1 MQRNQGLSL
10 IEIVIYVAILG
21 VIFAAVVNTLLTVFN
36 VFTKMRVERNVSQQ
50 GTASMERIIRE
61 IRLANDIEVVG
72 CGGGAMNELRL
83 KTIVSPTDTTS
94 ITRRF
99 FLNGTTFMLDEGGN
113 QAPLTQAVRVTRA
126 VFYIVGA
133 PVSQQTYYVRKT
145 GNDSNGGKSPVSSF
159 ATIGKAAGVACTG
172 DTIYVGA
179 GVYNESGILPANSGS
194 AGAYISYIADTS
206 GAKTGDAGPVVID
219 AVGKSDFG
227 VFTPN
232 GVSYI
237 IFDGFTVMR
246 GATHGVIV
254 KSGARDVIIR
264 NIITHSNGADGLA
277 VNNADN
283 VQFLSNLSYANGGD
297 GIELDKGRG
306 VTIRNNT
313 LYLNAD
319 RGIRIEGVSINATL
333 RNNIINQNVLGGIK
347 LAADSVSGY
356 SGNYN
361 LNTDGYQIS
370 ASPGPNDIN
379 ANPLLADPNG
389 ADNVLGGSGYGDDK
403 FQLSQI
409 AAGQPNN
416 SPALNAGSDT
426 AFNLGL
432 ATSTTRTDSV
442 PDDGTVDMGFH
453 YSVSLGGQTTSSI
466 AVSLAVRVELTI
478 EGGSGR
484 AGTSQKF
491 YGTAVLRGSY

>member
-1 MQRNQGLSL
+1 MQRDQGLSL

-21 VIFAAVVNTLLTVFN
+21 AMFAVVVNTLLTVFN

-50 GTASMERIIRE
+50 GTASLERIIRE
-61 IRLANDIEVVG
+61 IRLANDVEVVG
-72 CGGGAMNELRL
+72 CGGGALNEIRL
-83 KTIVSPTDTTS
+83 KTITSPTDTTP
-94 ITRRF
+94 IIRRF
-99 FLNGTTFMLDEGGN
+99 FLNGTTLMLDEGGS
-113 QAPLTQAVRVTRA
+113 QAPLTQTVRVTRA
-126 VFYIVGA
+126 AFYIAGA
-133 PVSQQTYYVRKT
+133 PVSQQAYYVRKT
-145 GNDSNGGKSPVSSF
+145 GNDSNGGKSPASSF
-159 ATIGKAAGVACTG
+159 ATIGKAAGVACAG

-179 GVYNESGILPANSGS
+179 GVYNESGILPASSGS
-194 AGAYISYIADTS
+194 SGGYILYMADTS

-219 AVGKSDFG
+219 AIGKPDFG

-264 NIITHSNGADGLA
+264 NIVTHSNGADGLA

-283 VQFLSNLSYANGGD
+283 VQFINNLSYANAGG

-313 LYLNAD
+313 LYSNAD

-333 RNNIINQNVLGGIK
+333 RNNVINQNVLGGIK
-347 LAADSVSGY
+347 LAADSVAGY

-379 ANPLLADPNG
+379 ANPLFVDPNG
-389 ADNVLGGSGYGDDK
+389 ADNVLGSAGYGDDR
-403 FQLSQI
+403 FQLSQV
-409 AAGQPNN
+409 AAGQSSN
-416 SPALNAGSDT
+416 SPALNSGSDT
-426 AFNLGL
+426 ALNLGL

-442 PDDGTVDMGFH
+442 SDDGQADMGFH
-453 YSVSLGGQTTSSI
+453 YGVSSGGQATSS
-466 AVSLAVRVELTI
+466 APLAVRVELTI

-484 AGTSQKF
+484 ASTSQNF